1 MDETSSP
8 PRPRGPWRVWPVF
21 VAYLVAFLVIF
32 LGSAVLVFV
41 VAAVRAPGAGVKGL
55 VDAAMHFALSAPGI
69 LSAAAVSGGAFL
81 AVAFAT
87 ARLLGPNP
95 VEQLRLGSSRAT
107 ALGIIAAVIG
117 TAALSVA
124 AGAASDLVGARK
136 EGGTME
142 EIASSVAHARPPV
155 MLLAVVLLGLGPGI
169 AEETF
174 FRGLMQ
180 TRLVA
185 RFGRW
190 PGIVFTAALFGL
202 IHLDPVQ
209 GPLAFLLGVFLG
221 WTAEVLGGIRPSI
234 AAHAVNN
241 AIFVAAACLGGAASE
256 TPGGGSRSGDIVAV
270 AAGSV
275 ILGASVLVLRSP
287 VASRS

>member
-1 MDETSSP
+1 
-8 PRPRGPWRVWPVF
+8 
-21 VAYLVAFLVIF
+21 
-32 LGSAVLVFV
+32 VLVFV
-41 VAAVRAPGAGVKGL
+41 VAALRAPGAGIQGL

-69 LSAAAVSGGAFL
+69 LSAAVVSGGAFIG
-81 AVAFAT
+81 VAFGT
-87 ARLLGPNP
+87 ARLLGPSAADG
-95 VEQLRLGSSRAT
+95 LRLSRSRAT
-107 ALGIIAAVIG
+107 ALGLVAAVVG
-117 TAALSVA
+117 TSALSVA
-124 AGAASDLVGARK
+124 AGAASELVGARK
-136 EGGTME
+136 AGTME
-142 EIASSVAHARPPV
+142 EIASSLSHARPPL
-155 MLLAVVLLGLGPGI
+155 MLLAIVLLGALPGM

-190 PGIVFTAALFGL
+190 PGVVVTAALFGL

-241 AIFVAAACLGGAASE
+241 AVFVAAACLGDAASE
-256 TPGGGSRSGDIVAV
+256 PGGGSSRGDVVAIVAGTV
-270 AAGSV
+270 V
-275 ILGASVLVLRSP
+275 LVASVALLRSRFARVHDDSGAALP
-287 VASRS
+287 PGGDSP